1 MSFLA
6 VIDPNWSVESGGGR
20 RGAQHHYELAS
31 VDAIAQQYRASPP
44 WRDTGPGL
52 LWMWAT
58 GAAILAGDAHALARS
73 LGFRACAEWV
83 WAKVDEAP
91 HCTECGTPSE
101 DCGRAPN
108 MKCCP
113 DCTHGRPSAAF
124 TIPAQMG
131 LGQWGRKEHEHLW
144 LCRRGDV
151 SVPPPPSRPRSMIYA
166 PRGRHSEKP
175 EPAWRVIE
183 TVSDAVLP
191 GVIGCEWNARAQRPG
206 WDAYGALDGEGQPL
220 RHARAFEAGGSNGM
234 LSVETFRELVAVSND
249 LLDDTRGDP

>member
-58 GAAILAGDAHALARS
+58 GSAILAGDAHALARS
-73 LGFRACAEWV
+73 LGFRPCAEWV
-83 WAKVDEAP
+83 WAKVEIVQAAVEVDAVF
-91 HCTECGTPSE
+91 T
-101 DCGRAPN
+101 
-108 MKCCP
+108 
-113 DCTHGRPSAAF
+113 THE
-124 TIPAQMG
+124 QMG
-131 LGQWGRKEHEHLW
+131 LGQWCRKEHEHLW

-151 SVPPPPSRPRSMIYA
+151 SVPPPGSRPRSMIYA

-175 EPAWRVIE
+175 EAAWRVIE
-183 TVSDAVLP
+183 TVSRAVLL
-191 GVIGCEWNARAQRPG
+191 GVIGCEWNARARRAG
-206 WDAYGALDGEGQPL
+206 WEAFGALDGEDQPL
-220 RHARAFEAGGSNGM
+220 RYARLAKLLLKLPPAVM
-234 LSVETFRELVAVSND
+234 VEEDAEPFLQALEGEEGADGT
-249 LLDDTRGDP
+249 